1 MKIGLLPLYIE
12 LYDKCAPEISQEIRH
27 FSAAVAGALSA
38 KGFEVVTSPA
48 CRLKDEFSR
57 AVKLFEDAGCQAI
70 ATLHLA
76 YSPSLESIDAL
87 AASSLPVVVLDTT
100 PDYAF
105 EPSLTMRNHG
115 IHGVQDMCNLL
126 LRRKKPFLICSGHW
140 EQPEFLDRAAGQL
153 RSAGMAYRMTHA
165 RVGKVGGNF
174 EGMGDFRI
182 PEGTFNMEI
191 VNYTPQDAP
200 SLEAIDAEMQLDRE
214 RFQWDESVTEEKF
227 RLTLD
232 ASLRIRRW
240 VEKEKLHAFTI
251 AFPGI
256 NRSEG
261 WETVPFLECSKA
273 MARGIGY
280 AGEGD
285 VLTAVAT
292 RCLSEVYPESSF
304 TEMFCP
310 DWKNNRIFTSHMGEI
325 NPDICSG
332 KPLLHEKEYTFS
344 DTGNPVIATGCFKAG
359 KALLTDLAPGPD
371 GTFSLIAAEVT
382 YEELPDTSPGS
393 RRNTGWFVPAGG
405 SIGAF
410 LEEYSSYGGTHHLTC
425 SYNGSTAQIRD
436 WAKLMNWNFFEIK

>member
-12 LYDKCAPEISQEIRH
+12 LYDKCCPEHSQKIRT
-27 FSAAVAGALSA
+27 FAGTIAGALEA
-38 KGFEVVTSPA
+38 RGFEVVPSQA
-48 CRLKDEFSR
+48 CRLKNEFAE
-57 AVKLFEDAGCQAI
+57 AVKLFENAGCQAI

-87 AASSLPVVVLDTT
+87 AATSLPLVVIDTT
-100 PDYAF
+100 PDHAF

-126 LRRKKPFLICSGHW
+126 LRRKKRFLICSGHW
-140 EQPEFLDRAAGQL
+140 EHSDCLDRAARL
-153 RSAGMAYRMTHA
+153 FRSAGMAYRMTHA
-165 RVGKVGGNF
+165 RVGKVGGDF

-191 VNYTPQDAP
+191 VNYTPGDAP
-200 SLEAIDAEMQLDRE
+200 SAEEIDAEMQLDKE
-214 RFQWDESVTEEKF
+214 RFQWDESVTAEDF
-227 RLTLD
+227 RRTLS
-232 ASLRIRRW
+232 ASLRIRHWIAR
-240 VEKEKLHAFTI
+240 EKLHAFTI

-292 RCLSEVYPESSF
+292 RCLAEVFPETSF

-325 NPDICSG
+325 NPDICSE
-332 KPLLHEKEYTFS
+332 KLLLHKREYTFS
-344 DTGNPVIATGCFKAG
+344 DTGDPVIATGCFKAG
-359 KALLTDLAPGPD
+359 RAILTDLAPGPD
-371 GTFSLIAAEVT
+371 NTFSLIASEVT
-382 YEELPDTSPGS
+382 CHVPPDTAPKS
-393 RRNTGWFVPAGG
+393 NTGWFTPAGG
-405 SIGAF
+405 NIGTF
-410 LEEYSSYGGTHHLTC
+410 LEEYSSCGGTHHLTC
-425 SYNGSTAQIRD
+425 SYNSSMDLIRN
-436 WAKLMNWNFFEIK
+436 WAKLMNWNFIEIK